1 MVTGPFFFPVGYQ
14 KYYFVTIAYLTVRSI
29 MTFLW
34 TVVGS
39 YKAYCLLNKYEE
51 KGKFTQ
57 VQLEESKNERKE
69 RLLKKQQE
77 ETSQEKDD
85 KLFYHA
91 FIIPS
96 YNQD

>member
-1 MVTGPFFFPVGYQ
+1 MDIRDFENNFKYKLILPIIYVTNWILMVTGPFFFPVGYQ

-69 RLLKKQQE
+69 RLLKK
-77 ETSQEKDD
+77 
-85 KLFYHA
+85 
-91 FIIPS
+91 
-96 YNQD
+96 